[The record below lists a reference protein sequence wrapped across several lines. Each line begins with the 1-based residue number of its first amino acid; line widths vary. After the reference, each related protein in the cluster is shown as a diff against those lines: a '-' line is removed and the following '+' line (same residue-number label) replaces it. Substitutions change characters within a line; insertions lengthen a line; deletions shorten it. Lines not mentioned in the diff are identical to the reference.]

1 MLRWLEVVVQ
11 QSLLELLAYVL
22 GCELKLVG
30 HPVRGNEG
38 IRRDEWVED
47 GSEGGRVGGRQS
59 VEQVGRR
66 TYNNGKR
73 KRVAHLFT
81 CYFL

>member
-1 MLRWLEVVVQ
+1 MMFLVVNLH
-11 QSLLELLAYVL
+11 SLGILFVEI
-22 GCELKLVG
+22 
-30 HPVRGNEG
+30 EG

-73 KRVAHLFT
+73 KRVAHLVT